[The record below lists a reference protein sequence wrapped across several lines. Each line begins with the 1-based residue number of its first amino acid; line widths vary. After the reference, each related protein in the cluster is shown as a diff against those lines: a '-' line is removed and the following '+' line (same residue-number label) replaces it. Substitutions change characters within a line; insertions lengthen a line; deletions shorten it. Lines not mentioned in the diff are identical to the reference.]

1 MAAPS
6 AHEFAEVDVAD
17 LGAVEA
23 AHAGWD
29 WLLDGGHFT
38 LVRMSSP
45 VQTGFRAESGSLPPP
60 ARGLKA
66 ELPGM
71 TCVRYLETFS
81 ITLPTR
87 ASRGPLREGLAPDI
101 DREVIERRRQH
112 AAAQPARTK
121 TLRDPPRCR
130 VAGAHAVEGVVLTPV
145 FRGALSGGGPR
156 SLCMPLS

>member
-87 ASRGPLREGLAPDI
+87 ASRGPLRAGLAPDV
-101 DREVIERRRQH
+101 DREVLERPRQH
-112 AAAQPARTK
+112 AAAQPARTQP
-121 TLRDPPRCR
+121 LPDPLRCR
-130 VAGAHAVEGVVLTPV
+130 VAGADAADELLPPPGPE
-145 FRGALSGGGPR
+145 APDAGGG
-156 SLCMPLS
+156 

>member
-60 ARGLKA
+60 ARGLTA
-66 ELPGM
+66 DWLGL

-81 ITLPTR
+81 ITFPTR
-87 ASRGPLREGLAPDI
+87 AARGQFLSGRRSD
-101 DREVIERRRQH
+101 ERG
-112 AAAQPARTK
+112 
-121 TLRDPPRCR
+121 
-130 VAGAHAVEGVVLTPV
+130 VGAEGVA
-145 FRGALSGGGPR
+145 RWR
-156 SLCMPLS
+156 SRWWPSP